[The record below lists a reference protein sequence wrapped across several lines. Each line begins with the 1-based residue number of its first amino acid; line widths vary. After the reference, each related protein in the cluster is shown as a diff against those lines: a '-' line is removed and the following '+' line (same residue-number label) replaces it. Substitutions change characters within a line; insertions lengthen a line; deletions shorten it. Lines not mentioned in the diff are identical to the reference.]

1 MSEKDSSLRLENYLF
16 LLKARE
22 RIRQWLKSRGYLE
35 VLVPSLSPE
44 TTPELHLE
52 SFSLQFASAFGELQ
66 SELFLQTSPE
76 LLMKRLLALGLEKIF
91 YLGPAYRQGE
101 YSPLHHPEFTIVEWY
116 CPEKSYFELMDE
128 LEEMVSELFEVKSPI
143 PRRNF
148 SELVKKQAGADLLAF
163 SPDELAR
170 WLKEK
175 GLGDFSQ
182 SPVLQIYDFIIV
194 QFLEPA
200 IKEFPLVFVY
210 DYPGELSPQAKIH
223 PENPRLSQRFEL
235 YLKGIEVANGYCEE
249 TDLEKIKTRFIREQE
264 KRKREGKKIIP
275 LPKRFLESLKK
286 IPRDYSGLAL
296 GLERLVMAVLGLN
309 SLDELLP
316 FREISI
322 ENKGSGS

>member
-1 MSEKDSSLRLENYLF
+1 MSGKNSLLLENYFF

-22 RIRQWLKSRGYLE
+22 QIRSWLTSRGYLE
-35 VLVPSLSPE
+35 VLVPTLSPE
-44 TTPELHLE
+44 ATPELNLE
-52 SFSLQFASAFGELQ
+52 AFSTQFFSAFDDFQ

-76 LLMKRLLALGLEKIF
+76 LLMKRLLAEGLEKIF

-101 YSPLHHPEFTIVEWY
+101 YSPFHHPEFTIVEWY
-116 CPEKSYFELMDE
+116 ASDKGYWELMDE
-128 LEEMVSELFEVKSPI
+128 LEQMLGDIFELKSPI
-143 PRRNF
+143 PREPFAR
-148 SELVKKQAGADLLAF
+148 LVEKEAGADLMAF
-163 SPDELAR
+163 SHSELIL

-175 GLGDFSQ
+175 GRGDFSQ
-182 SPVLQIYDFIIV
+182 TPQEQIYDFIIV

-200 IKEFPLVFVY
+200 IKKFPSVFVF
-210 DYPGELSPQAKIH
+210 DFPSQLTPQAKIH
-223 PENPRLSQRFEL
+223 PENPRFSQRFEL

-249 TDLEKIKTRFIREQE
+249 TAPEEIKIRFIREQE

-286 IPRDYSGLAL
+286 ISRDYSGLAL